1 MRTACVAGKEKKVL
15 IVEIKRE
22 KKKYLELIE
31 QIRAHNDQIKAH
43 KKAINLINQKAK
55 PSKQTLKKL
64 ISKHYKLES
73 EVVIEDSTRFCWG
86 LGDQEISEL
95 AQLLAKP

>member
-1 MRTACVAGKEKKVL
+1 MRTACVASKEKKIL
-15 IVEIKRE
+15 IVELKKE
-22 KKKYLELIE
+22 KKKYLELIK
-31 QIRAHNDQIKAH
+31 QIKAHHEQIKAH

-55 PSKQTLKKL
+55 PSKQILKKL

-86 LGDQEISEL
+86 LGDEEITEL
-95 AQLLAKP
+95 AQLLSKV

>member
-1 MRTACVAGKEKKVL
+1 MRTACVASKKKKIL
-15 IVEIKRE
+15 IVELKKE
-22 KKKYLELIE
+22 KKKYLELIKQIKAHHE
-31 QIRAHNDQIKAH
+31 QIRAH

-55 PSKQTLKKL
+55 PSKQILKKL

-86 LGDQEISEL
+86 LGDEEITEL
-95 AQLLAKP
+95 AQLLAKV